1 MAMTDKEYYGEVSTD
16 NSLIREMLNLI
27 PQEKYEDPSLCWLD
41 PACGYGNFMKVLSER
56 LFHSLETI
64 FPNAAARRRH
74 IYENMLFMVEIN
86 EKRISYLEQA
96 FPGAHITCQ
105 DFLDYKG
112 EFDII
117 IGNPPF
123 NCQGLKKVPTNTTRS
138 KKTDG
143 KTIWPAF
150 VRHAVSLLRE
160 GGLLSMITPSIWM
173 KPDNAGIYDL
183 LTGKTCQLKK
193 IRCFTNTE
201 TNRLFHGHAQT
212 PTCYFLAKKAASEM
226 SISLYERN
234 VKRYIPYLMLTDE
247 QPLPVF
253 GASVFAKLQ
262 PYMIKVGSPIFIKTS
277 MPPKHTF
284 LRAERCVDAS
294 YCNIRTCILAQK
306 TPLLVHEYSDYPL
319 AFYGQPKLI
328 LAHKMYGFPFYD
340 ASGNYGI
347 SRRDSYVMVG
357 KSREEFKK
365 WHAFLS
371 TRFALYLFEG
381 TRYRMKYLEK
391 YVFELIPD
399 ILKLDDFP
407 KIINDNTIADYFQ
420 LTDIER
426 KAIERLHT
434 KNYTFF
440 PFDVLKG
447 TP

>member
-1 MAMTDKEYYGEVSTD
+1 MAMTDKEYYGEVFTD
-16 NSLIREMLNLI
+16 SSLIRKMLDLI
-27 PQEKYEDPSLCWLD
+27 PREKYEDPSLCWLD

-56 LFHSLETI
+56 LFHSLKAI
-64 FPNAAARRRH
+64 YPNAAARRRY

-86 EKRISYLEQA
+86 EKRIPYLEQA

-105 DFLDYKG
+105 NFLDYKG
-112 EFDII
+112 TFDII

-123 NCQGLKKVPTNTTRS
+123 NSQGLKKVPTNTKRS
-138 KKTDG
+138 KKNDG

-150 VRHAVSLLRE
+150 VKHAFSLLRE
-160 GGLLSMITPSIWM
+160 GGLLSMITPSLWM
-173 KPDNAGIYDL
+173 KPDKARIYDL
-183 LTGKTCQLKK
+183 LTGTTCQLEK

-201 TNRLFHGHAQT
+201 TNRLFHGCAQT
-212 PTCYFLAKKAASEM
+212 PTCYFLAKKTKS
-226 SISLYERN
+226 SLCISLYEQN
-234 VKRYIPYLMLTDE
+234 QYRYIPYLLLTDE

-262 PYMIKVGSPIFIKTS
+262 PYVIKVGTALFLKTGTPS
-277 MPPKHTF
+277 KHAV
-284 LRAERCVDAS
+284 LRAERSVDAS
-294 YCNIRTCILAQK
+294 YCNIRTCILAQE
-306 TPLLVHEYSDYPL
+306 TPMLVYEYSDRPL
-319 AFYGQPKLI
+319 AFHGQPKLI

-340 ASGNYGI
+340 ASGTYGI
-347 SRRDSYVMVG
+347 SRRDNYVIVG
-357 KSREEFKK
+357 KTREECKK

-371 TRFALYLFEG
+371 TKFALYLFEG

-426 KAIERLHT
+426 KAIRRLHT
-434 KNYTFF
+434 KKYTFF

-447 TP
+447 AP